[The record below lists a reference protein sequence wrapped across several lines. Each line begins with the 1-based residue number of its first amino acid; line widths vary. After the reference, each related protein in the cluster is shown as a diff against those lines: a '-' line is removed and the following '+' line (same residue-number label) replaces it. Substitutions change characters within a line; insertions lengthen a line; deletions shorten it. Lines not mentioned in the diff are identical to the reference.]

1 MLAGTRTIKG
11 NYAFLILRP
20 KAHGPSPGGLGL
32 HSLLLFVRLINF
44 FLFPMPVVKNVSGVA
59 NASDD
64 VLYVD
69 THWSRLV
76 GMRPLAP
83 G

>member
-1 MLAGTRTIKG
+1 MEMLAGTRTIKG

-44 FLFPMPVVKNVSGVA
+44 FLFPMPVVKDVSGIVNVS
-59 NASDD
+59 NA
-64 VLYVD
+64 VLYVG
-69 THWSRLV
+69 TC
-76 GMRPLAP
+76 
-83 G
+83 

>member
-1 MLAGTRTIKG
+1 MPKG
-11 NYAFLILRP
+11 KWSQPRWAR
-20 KAHGPSPGGLGL
+20 AVRMPSFMW
-32 HSLLLFVRLINF
+32 LLDF